1 MPPRVTISRAVAA
14 QAVPR
19 LALVQLGISVVLLSS
34 GWPLTKHALQLGAT
48 PLWFA
53 EGRAALS
60 ALVAFAVMAAWGRLR
75 WPGRADMPV
84 ILAVGLLQFAAF
96 FALSHAAVAWISAGR
111 TAILANTT
119 TIWVVPLSLIFL
131 REHIPPARWIAA
143 LLGLAG
149 VCVLVGPWSIDWT
162 SRTQIV
168 GHALLLGAGLAF
180 TVAMLI
186 TRGSRPGLPIPAL
199 VPWCFL
205 TATIALAPLALWR
218 EPSGSLGAAPPAW
231 AALAYIGLLA
241 GPVGTWFVMEAAR
254 ALPAMVASVGFLLT
268 PAVGLILSNLYLGE
282 ALTPDVLAGSA
293 LIMAGVGAAAWP
305 RRR

>member
-1 MPPRVTISRAVAA
+1 MTGHAA
-14 QAVPR
+14 PTPALPR
-19 LALVQLGISVVLLSS
+19 LALIQLGVSVVLLSS
-34 GWPLTKHALQLGAT
+34 GWPLTKQALHLGAS

-53 EGRAALS
+53 EGRALLS
-60 ALVAFAVMAAWGRLR
+60 TLVAFAVMGVWGRLR
-75 WPGRADMPV
+75 LPTRADMPV

-96 FALSHAAVAWISAGR
+96 FALSHAAVAWVSAGR

-131 REHIPPARWIAA
+131 REPIPPARWVAA

-162 SRTQIV
+162 SRPQIV
-168 GHALLLGAGLAF
+168 GHGLLLGAGLAF
-180 TVAMLI
+180 TIAMLI
-186 TRGSRPGLPIPAL
+186 TRGSRPNLSIPAL

-205 TATIALAPLALWR
+205 TASIALAPLAMWR
-218 EPSGSLGAAPPAW
+218 EPTGGIGTAPVAW
-231 AALAYIGLLA
+231 WSLAYIGVIA

-305 RRR
+305 RRARG